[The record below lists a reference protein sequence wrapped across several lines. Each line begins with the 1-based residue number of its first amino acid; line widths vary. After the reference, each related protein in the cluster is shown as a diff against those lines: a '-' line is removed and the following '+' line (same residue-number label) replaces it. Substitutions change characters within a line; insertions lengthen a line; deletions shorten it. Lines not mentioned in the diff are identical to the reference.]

1 MSMRYLPPA
10 YSPVSAGSLA
20 GSLRGL
26 ALGGPAGVDEWL
38 ARRWDVDAALLLD
51 SGTSA
56 LRLAIQS
63 LATATS
69 PRVRVALPAY
79 ACYDLATAALGA
91 GAGLTFYDL
100 DPATLGPD
108 WSSFS
113 TVLAAGVDAVVLVHQ
128 FGIPVDLDRARALAD
143 AHGALVIEDAAQ
155 GAGAW
160 WRHRRLGARGDLGVL
175 SFGRGK
181 GMTAGGG
188 GALLSSG
195 TRGRQLLEQARARVA
210 AGGRGTGSF
219 ARLAAQALLSHPML
233 YGVPA
238 RLPWL
243 ALGDT
248 PFHEPWAP
256 RAIDA
261 AQAGVLESAA
271 TLADIEAGSRRTQA
285 IRLIAALE
293 DIEDV
298 ALVTP
303 PVGDG
308 NLPGWLRFPVVLGA
322 AARARAGQSPF
333 RQLGIM
339 PGYPRPLPE
348 LPQLSVAAGARGSWP
363 GATRLAAALTTL
375 PTHRWV
381 AATDMDAAV
390 ALLRG

>member
-1 MSMRYLPPA
+1 MRYLPPA

-63 LATATS
+63 LATETS

-79 ACYDLATAALGA
+79 GCYDLATAALGA
-91 GAGLTFYDL
+91 DAVVSFYDL
-100 DPATLGPD
+100 DTTTLGPD
-108 WSSFS
+108 WSSLS
-113 TVLAAGVDAVVLVHQ
+113 AVLALGVDAVVLVHQ
-128 FGIPVDLDRARALAD
+128 YGIPVDLDRARALAD
-143 AHGALVIEDAAQ
+143 AHDALVIEDAAQ

-160 WRHRRLGARGDLGVL
+160 WRHRRLGSWGDLGVL

-188 GALLSSG
+188 GALLANG

-238 RLPWL
+238 RMPWL

-248 PFHEPWAP
+248 PFHEPWTP

-271 TLADIEAGSRRTQA
+271 TLADIEAGPRRTQA
-285 IRLIAALE
+285 IRLAAALKNSRN
-293 DIEDV
+293 V
-298 ALVTP
+298 APIVP
-303 PVGDG
+303 PAGDG
-308 NLPGWLRFPVVLGA
+308 TLPGWLRYPVVLEA
-322 AARARAGQSPF
+322 AARTRAGESSF

-339 PGYPRPLPE
+339 PGYPRILPE
-348 LPQLSVAAGARGSWP
+348 LPQLSAGSGASGSWP
-363 GATRLAAALTTL
+363 GATLLAARLITL

-390 ALLRG
+390 ALLRD